1 MAPVAVLEPGREV
14 AVSFWLTFF
23 LVLHVL
29 VAIAAFGP
37 SYAYPVIGR
46 FAQEGPQSARLV
58 ARMTH
63 AVQVRVQIPG
73 AIVMPFLGLA
83 LVYLGH
89 YRLWQSQWL
98 VISIALYTIAF
109 FYAVGVQTPLIAR
122 MSRALARLPD
132 PPPAGGPPPEIG
144 AMARRVRVNGIFLTT
159 LITAIVIL
167 MVWKPGNC
175 QGVC

>member
-1 MAPVAVLEPGREV
+1 
-14 AVSFWLTFF
+14 VSFWLTFF

-46 FAQEGPQSARLV
+46 FSAEGTQSARLV
-58 ARMTH
+58 ARMIHT
-63 AVQVRVQIPG
+63 VQVRIQIPG

-83 LVYLGH
+83 LIYLGH
-89 YRLWQSQWL
+89 FQLWQSDWL
-98 VISIALYTIAF
+98 VTSIVLYTIAF
-109 FYAVGVQTPLIAR
+109 FFAIGVQTPLIGR

-132 PPPAGGPPPEIG
+132 PTPGSAPSPPPPEIA
-144 AMARRVRVNGIFLTT
+144 AMARRVRMNGIVLTV
-159 LITAIVIL
+159 LITTIIVL

>member
-1 MAPVAVLEPGREV
+1 VG
-14 AVSFWLTFF
+14 FWLTLF

-46 FAQEGPQSARLV
+46 FSAEGQQSARLV
-58 ARMTH
+58 TRMIHTI
-63 AVQVRVQIPG
+63 QTRIQIPG

-83 LVYLGH
+83 LIYLGH
-89 YRLWQSQWL
+89 YQLWRSQWL
-98 VISIALYTIAF
+98 VISIVLYTIAF
-109 FYAVGVQTPLIAR
+109 FYAVFAQTPLIAR

-132 PPPAGGPPPEIG
+132 APPGGAAGPPPPEIG
-144 AMARRVRVNGIFLTT
+144 AMARRIRVNGIFLTI
-159 LITAIVIL
+159 LITTIVVL

>member
-1 MAPVAVLEPGREV
+1 VG
-14 AVSFWLTFF
+14 FWLTFF

-46 FAQEGPQSARLV
+46 FSAEGQQSERLV
-58 ARMTH
+58 TRMIHKIQT
-63 AVQVRVQIPG
+63 RIQIPG

-83 LVYLGH
+83 LIYLGH
-89 YRLWQSQWL
+89 YQLWQSQWL
-98 VISIALYTIAF
+98 VFSIVLYTIAF
-109 FYAVGVQTPLIAR
+109 FYAVFVQTPLIAR

-132 PPPAGGPPPEIG
+132 PPPGGAVAAPPPEIA
-144 AMARRVRVNGIFLTT
+144 AMARRVRVNGIFLTI
-159 LITAIVIL
+159 LITTIVVL

>member
-1 MAPVAVLEPGREV
+1 M
-14 AVSFWLTFF
+14 SFWLTFF

-37 SYAYPVIGR
+37 SYAYPVMGR
-46 FAQEGPQSARLV
+46 FAAEGPQSARLV
-58 ARMTH
+58 ARITH
-63 AVQVRVQIPG
+63 TIQTRIQIPG

-83 LVYLGH
+83 LIYLGH
-89 YRLWQSQWL
+89 FRLWRSEWL
-98 VISIALYTIAF
+98 VISIVLYTIAF

-132 PPPAGGPPPEIG
+132 PPAPGPPPPEIR
-144 AMARRVRVNGIFLTT
+144 AMGRRVRVNGIFITI
-159 LITAIVIL
+159 LITTIVIL